1 MFLEDRAP
9 LKLRNANNVAGHY
22 CVVKCEIIPSYASEK
37 HFNLGVYTNSYA
49 RNYTSSRTA
58 ATSTAE
64 QRFLESANT
73 NMMTNLK

>member
-49 RNYTSSRTA
+49 RN
-58 ATSTAE
+58 
-64 QRFLESANT
+64 
-73 NMMTNLK
+73 